1 MNLETVLKDSF
12 QHPLY
17 LFFTTRYCGT
27 CRGFQRSI
35 DALEKQ
41 LLYPVITIDTETM
54 RDFAKAFDV
63 SGVPVFMRVE
73 KGLEIAR
80 RSGSTTSE
88 ELLDW
93 LIHHT
98 FEVA

>member
-1 MNLETVLKDSF
+1 MNLESIQKESF
-12 QHPLY
+12 EQPLY

-27 CRGFQRSI
+27 CRGFQCSI
-35 DALEKQ
+35 DALVKQ
-41 LLYPVITIDTETM
+41 LHYPIITIDTEIM
-54 RDFAKAFDV
+54 RDISKAFDV
-63 SGVPVFMRVE
+63 SGVPVLMRVE

-88 ELLDW
+88 ELLEW
-93 LIHHT
+93 LRQHH